1 MLLNHKRMRNHGC
14 LQTTQRS
21 NICLKLSITSLPKS
35 SIKWIQ
41 LLLRFQLQLR
51 LKPAARSPTLSM
63 MLKEKL
69 LGLGADRRQR
79 NWKAWLSMA
88 VVMVWQQHKSSL
100 LFIQAF
106 PNMDWTTYERNTK
119 KKWRLGPCTVLRKR
133 WFVWVDCRRLLF

>member
-1 MLLNHKRMRNHGC
+1 MLFNHKRMRKHGC

-106 PNMDWTTYERNTK
+106 PNGLNNIRKKHQKEVATRTMYGTTQMLIRVS
-119 KKWRLGPCTVLRKR
+119 RLSSFVVL
-133 WFVWVDCRRLLF
+133 